1 MDKAE
6 IEAENHYQG
15 ALAMCSQKGNPKKG
29 GDALRQV
36 KIRGYLP
43 SGQAWTLYLSHR
55 RKLCCQI
62 IWHILHTCR
71 ADIHIET
78 RIGRRHRTVLD

>member
-29 GDALRQV
+29 GGAFAR
-36 KIRGYLP
+36 
-43 SGQAWTLYLSHR
+43 
-55 RKLCCQI
+55 
-62 IWHILHTCR
+62 
-71 ADIHIET
+71 
-78 RIGRRHRTVLD
+78 